1 MSLKKRK
8 HSETYLKFGFTSTI
22 NNGLDTPV
30 CVLCQKSLGNAS
42 MKPSL
47 LSRHLERAHPEFKD
61 KELDFFKHRESVFKK
76 QCLDK
81 GGMFFQQTNAS
92 LKASYEVFLMIAKQ
106 KKAHTIGENLV
117 LPAAKVMVRCVFG
130 DESEKKLNSIS
141 LSNNTVQ
148 RRIEEMSVDI
158 LQQVICKIC
167 RSESGFAIQ
176 LDESTDVTNC
186 AQLLI
191 FVRYVGKEGVKKE
204 FLMNAAF
211 EATTKEDDIFQMVN
225 SSFKQ
230 RGLKWENLRG
240 FTTDGAPAMLE

>member
-8 HSETYLKFGFTSTI
+8 YSETYLKFGFTFTI
-22 NNGLDTPV
+22 NNGLDIPV
-30 CVLCQKSLGNAS
+30 CVLCQKSLGNDS

-47 LSRHLERAHPEFKD
+47 LTRHLERAHPEFKD
-61 KELDFFKHRESVFKK
+61 KELDFFKHSESVFKK

-92 LKASYEVFLMIAKQ
+92 LKASYEVSFMIAKQ
-106 KKAHTIGENLV
+106 KRAHTIGENLV
-117 LPAAKVMVRCVFG
+117 LPAAKVIVRCVFG
-130 DESEKKLNSIS
+130 DKSVKKLNSIL
-141 LSNNTVQ
+141 LSNSTVQ

-158 LQQVICKIC
+158 LQQVISDIC

-191 FVRYVGKEGVKKE
+191 FCSICRK
-204 FLMNAAF
+204 
-211 EATTKEDDIFQMVN
+211 
-225 SSFKQ
+225 
-230 RGLKWENLRG
+230 RRR
-240 FTTDGAPAMLE
+240 